1 MGQAG
6 DAPGAL
12 VGVRAV
18 DLQTPE
24 AIQREAAGASGSL
37 GLSARLLILTAA
49 FVMLAEVL
57 IYIPSVANFRRT
69 WLNDRISGA
78 QMVTLFLDG
87 SRDARLP
94 PAIEEKLLAGVKARA
109 IAVRGE
115 GTRWL
120 MAGNADP
127 AEISR
132 TIDLRAPRW
141 HELIGGAVST
151 LFRASDKP
159 VRVLGEGMGEIGWVE
174 VILDE
179 RPLRDAMLVFSGN
192 ILFLSLIISLV
203 TAGLVYLSLQ
213 LMIVRPVRRLAG
225 NIAAFAGD
233 PENAAKI
240 IAPSARND
248 EIGQAEQALARME
261 TALAAE
267 LRQKRRLADLGLAVS
282 KINHE
287 LRNMLTTAQLLGDR
301 LGELDDPTARRIVPR
316 LTTTVA
322 RAIDFCEATLAYGRA
337 RERLPQRR
345 RIRLEPVVAELVDA
359 DSLAPGPAIAY
370 EARIPADLEVDADPD
385 QLARILANLLRNATQ
400 ALAAAGTAEAAP
412 QVTIEARRE
421 NGAVRIT
428 VADNGPGI
436 PPHARDHLFSAFQGS
451 TRSGGTGLGLPVAD
465 ELVRLHGGTIALED
479 TPSGARFCVV
489 IPDRAQD

>member
-6 DAPGAL
+6 DPSGAL

-24 AIQREAAGASGSL
+24 AIQKEAQGASGSP

-69 WLNDRISGA
+69 WLADRISGA
-78 QMVTLFLDG
+78 QMVTLFLG
-87 SRDARLP
+87 SQGANLP
-94 PAIEEKLLAGVKARA
+94 PAVEEKLLAAVKARA

-120 MAGNADP
+120 MAGNAEP
-127 AEISR
+127 SEVSR

-151 LFRASDKP
+151 LFQASDKP
-159 VRVLGEGMGEIGWVE
+159 VRVLGEGMGEMGWVE

-179 RPLRDAMLVFSGN
+179 RPLREAMLAFSGN
-192 ILFLSLIISLV
+192 ILVLSLIISLV

-240 IAPSARND
+240 IVPSARND

-345 RIRLEPVVAELVDA
+345 RVLLEPIVAELIDA

-370 EARIPADLEVDADPD
+370 QARIPADLEVDADPD
-385 QLARILANLLRNATQ
+385 QLARVLANLLRNASQ
-400 ALAAAGTAEAAP
+400 ALAAAGTAEAAA
-412 QVTIEARRE
+412 QVTIEAARE
-421 NGAVRIT
+421 NGTVRIVVT
-428 VADNGPGI
+428 DNGPGI
-436 PPHARDHLFSAFQGS
+436 PQHARERLFSAFQGS

-489 IPDRAQD
+489 IPDRAPT